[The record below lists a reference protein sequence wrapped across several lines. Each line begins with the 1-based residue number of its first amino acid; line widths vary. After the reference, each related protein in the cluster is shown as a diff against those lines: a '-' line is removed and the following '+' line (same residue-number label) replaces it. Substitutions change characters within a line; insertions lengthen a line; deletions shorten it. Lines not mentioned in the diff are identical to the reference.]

1 METPTH
7 AAQPVDLDRLV
18 RPFWMTGCDVND
30 WPEDSTHENGNYF
43 NKCVACDTDFIGLK
57 RRWVCKKCRMEDD
70 ARWEA
75 LSEDEKKAEMEKMS
89 ADFEAWLHSGTN
101 AEL

>member
-1 METPTH
+1 
-7 AAQPVDLDRLV
+7 
-18 RPFWMTGCDVND
+18 
-30 WPEDSTHENGNYF
+30 
-43 NKCVACDTDFIGLK
+43 
-57 RRWVCKKCRMEDD
+57 MEDD